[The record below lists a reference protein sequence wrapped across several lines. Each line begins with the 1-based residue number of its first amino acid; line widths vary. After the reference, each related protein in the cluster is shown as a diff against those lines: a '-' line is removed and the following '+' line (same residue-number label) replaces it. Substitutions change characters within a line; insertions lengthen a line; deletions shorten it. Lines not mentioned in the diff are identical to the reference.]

1 LCFGPNI
8 AIIINVC
15 DCHYL
20 TANKE
25 EATVTTFLLDL
36 EGTLVTG
43 KSFEPIPGVSEVLS
57 AASSAGHS
65 LAVLTNNT
73 THSPEDIQ
81 HLVTQSIA
89 RAGTALTVVSPI
101 ALLSDLVT
109 QRKPRV
115 LAIGSDLLRTTVT
128 NAGGI
133 CVEDDNS
140 DLVVL
145 GGGANADENIL
156 SVAVRAILDYD
167 AELVALHVNKL
178 YVDEQGRRTFG
189 VGGLAAGLEYCC
201 GVKAT
206 VLGKPSPTMYLA
218 ALPAGVKPTDD
229 VIMISDD
236 FHSDLGGAKKLGI
249 KTAFVATGKY
259 SLADLDASGINVDYK
274 AASLSE
280 LWAALMNMDGSTT
293 AKANQAIA
301 R

>member
-1 LCFGPNI
+1 M
-8 AIIINVC
+8 
-15 DCHYL
+15 
-20 TANKE
+20 
-25 EATVTTFLLDL
+25 TTFLLDL

-43 KSFEPIPGVSEVLS
+43 KSFEPIPGVRDALH
-57 AASSAGHS
+57 AASAAGHS

-73 THSPEDIQ
+73 THSPDDIQ
-81 HLVTQSIA
+81 RLVTKSIA
-89 RAGTALTVVSPI
+89 EADTALTVVSPI
-101 ALLSDLVT
+101 ALLSNLVA

-115 LAIGSDLLRTTVT
+115 LAIGSDLLRATVT

-133 CVEDDNS
+133 CVEDDAS

-156 SVAVRAILDYD
+156 SVAVRAILDHN

-236 FHSDLGGAKKLGI
+236 FHSDLGGATKLGI

-259 SLADLDASGINVDYK
+259 SLADLNASDINVDYR
-274 AASLSE
+274 AASFGE
-280 LWAALMNMDGSTT
+280 LWSTLTSKTVSTT
-293 AKANQAIA
+293 VGASQTGA

>member
-1 LCFGPNI
+1 M
-8 AIIINVC
+8 
-15 DCHYL
+15 
-20 TANKE
+20 
-25 EATVTTFLLDL
+25 TTFLLDL

-43 KSFEPIPGVSEVLS
+43 KSFEPIPGVRDALR
-57 AASSAGHS
+57 AASLAGHH

-81 HLVTQSIA
+81 RLVAQSIA
-89 RAGTALTVVSPI
+89 GAETTLTVISPI

-115 LAIGSDLLRTTVT
+115 LAIGSDLLRATVT
-128 NAGGI
+128 TAGGI
-133 CVEDDNS
+133 CVEDDDS

-156 SVAVRAILDYD
+156 SVAVRAILDHN

-218 ALPAGVKPTDD
+218 ALPEGIKPTDD

-259 SLADLDASGINVDYK
+259 SLTDLDASDINVDYR
-274 AASLSE
+274 AASFGE
-280 LWAALMNMDGSTT
+280 LWDTLTRETVSTT
-293 AKANQAIA
+293 AGANQTGVQ
-301 R
+301 

>member
-1 LCFGPNI
+1 M
-8 AIIINVC
+8 
-15 DCHYL
+15 
-20 TANKE
+20 
-25 EATVTTFLLDL
+25 TTLLLDL

-43 KSFEPIPGVSEVLS
+43 KSFEPIPGVRDALR
-57 AASSAGHS
+57 AASQAGHH

-73 THSPEDIQ
+73 THSPDDIQ
-81 HLVTQSIA
+81 HLVAQSIA
-89 RAGTALTVVSPI
+89 GDDTALTVVSPI
-101 ALLSDLVT
+101 ALLSDLVA

-115 LAIGSDLLRTTVT
+115 LAIGSDLLRATVT
-128 NAGGI
+128 TAGGI
-133 CVEDDNS
+133 CVEDDDS

-145 GGGANADENIL
+145 GGGANADETIL
-156 SVAVRAILDYD
+156 SAAVRAILDHN

-229 VIMISDD
+229 VIMVSDD
-236 FHSDLGGAKKLGI
+236 FHSDLRGAKQLGI
-249 KTAFVATGKY
+249 KTAFVTTGKY
-259 SLADLDASGINVDYK
+259 SLADLAASDTSVDYA
-274 AASLSE
+274 AASFGE
-280 LWAALMNMDGSTT
+280 LWDDVLSVQAISTT
-293 AKANQAIA
+293 ASAGQTGV